1 LSPSFTASMLGRAFA
16 GAGCTKPAI
25 GVTDLE
31 DGPMDREFVEFDF
44 LPCKYGF
51 MVSRKGLG

>member
-1 LSPSFTASMLGRAFA
+1 MLGRAFA